1 MLLCWSSRYRL
12 SPFPAPLFRPSFPR
26 GRGLSTD
33 AAAVQIF
40 DCSGQLCGRIIW
52 LRKARDTAGRLAR
65 DDKNPDPV
73 FRQRPLCGLTILQGL
88 QPADLTTGTAAR
100 STTRRTG
107 RHTASRQNSARPMY
121 SSRASIW
128 ACRSSA
134 RPRPCC
140 GSRGS
145 GRKDGASA
153 ARAAGLRSGGTADN
167 LHGHQG
173 ASCRPRS
180 PGLSAGL
187 MFEKSSHRPTRY
199 R

>member
-1 MLLCWSSRYRL
+1 MLLCWSSRYLL

-26 GRGLSTD
+26 GRGLST

-40 DCSGQLCGRIIW
+40 DCSGQLCGRIAW
-52 LRKARDTAGRLAR
+52 LRTARDTAGRLAR
-65 DDKNPDPV
+65 DNKNPDPAS
-73 FRQRPLCGLTILQGL
+73 RQRPLCGLTILHGCSPL
-88 QPADLTTGTAAR
+88 DPTTGTAAR

-121 SSRASIW
+121 SSRGYIS

-140 GSRGS
+140 GFRGS

-153 ARAAGLRSGGTADN
+153 TRAVGCGGGAATICMARA
-167 LHGHQG
+167 
-173 ASCRPRS
+173 PR
-180 PGLSAGL
+180 
-187 MFEKSSHRPTRY
+187 
-199 R
+199 